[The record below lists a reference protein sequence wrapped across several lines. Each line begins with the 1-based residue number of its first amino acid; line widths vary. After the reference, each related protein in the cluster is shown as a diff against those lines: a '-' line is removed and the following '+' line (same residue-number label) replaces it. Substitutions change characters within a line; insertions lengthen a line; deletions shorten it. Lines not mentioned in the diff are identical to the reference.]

1 MIIKLEM
8 DKEMYKAMKRYEKA
22 REENNEEEM
31 AKAKEEMEMYNKFR
45 NNEKKTNIIQNTIQ
59 NTILPLLKIG
69 VDVAGIVLPLMF
81 YSKWVS
87 EGLKFEQE
95 GTFTSQTFKSLMA
108 KMKPTK

>member
-1 MIIKLEM
+1 MIIKFEM

-31 AKAKEEMEMYNKFR
+31 KKAKEDMKMYNEFR
-45 NNEKKTNIIQNTIQ
+45 NNEKKTNIIQNTI
-59 NTILPLLKIG
+59 LPVLKIG
-69 VDVAGIVLPLMF
+69 VDVAGVVLPLLF

-95 GTFTSQTFKSLMA
+95 GTFTSQTLKSLMA
-108 KMKPTK
+108 KMKPTGK

>member
-1 MIIKLEM
+1 MLIKFEM

-31 AKAKEEMEMYNKFR
+31 TKAKEDMEMYNKFR
-45 NNEKKTNIIQNTIQ
+45 NNEKKTNIIQNTI
-59 NTILPLLKIG
+59 LPVLKIG
-69 VDVAGIVLPLMF
+69 VEASSVILPLIF
-81 YSKWVS
+81 YSKWIG

-108 KMKPTK
+108 KMKPTGK

>member
-8 DKEMYKAMKRYEKA
+8 DKEMY
-22 REENNEEEM
+22 
-31 AKAKEEMEMYNKFR
+31 NKFR
-45 NNEKKTNIIQNTIQ
+45 NNENKTNIIQ

>member
-1 MIIKLEM
+1 MIIKFEM

-31 AKAKEEMEMYNKFR
+31 TKAKEDMEMYNKFR
-45 NNEKKTNIIQNTIQ
+45 NNEKKTCIMD
-59 NTILPLLKIG
+59 TILPVLKIG
-69 VDVAGIVLPLMF
+69 VDVAGVVLPLIF

-87 EGLKFEQE
+87 EGLKFEEQ

-108 KMKPTK
+108 KMKPTGK